1 MLLNTL
7 EQPIIEHF
15 KDSNIKVMALG
26 GLNEVGKNMY
36 LIECSDEIIII
47 DSGML
52 FPDNNYGIDYIV
64 PDFTYLKENEEK
76 IVGLFITHGHE
87 DHIGGIP
94 QLLKQVKIPKI
105 YSGRLANY
113 LIKDKLQEHNIKPD
127 LLEEYNDDSFY
138 TFKNFEISFFRT
150 NHSIPDSFG
159 IAIKTRLGYILHTGD
174 FKIDLTPIANHTD
187 FDKISEYAKS
197 GVLCLLSDSTN
208 ANVPRFTQSERKTGE
223 SIKSIFSTI
232 HGRIIISTFASNVYR
247 VKQIVEASI
256 KENRKVVVFGRSM
269 EKCLDVARRLN
280 YITPPEGTFV
290 SVKDFQ
296 YIDPNHLTIIST
308 GSQGEP
314 IAALSKMA
322 DGTHKYVKITKNDTI
337 IFSSSAIPG
346 NQESINR
353 TINKLYHSGATVI
366 VNSPLTETH
375 TSGHAGET
383 ELELMIALTKPKYF
397 VPIHGEYSMLKRH
410 RDLAISVGIKEEN
423 CFILKNGDVL
433 TFHHDSVFQNYRVK
447 SGNTYIDSNNVEV
460 SGSIIKERRL
470 LSSDGIVTLTIVVNN
485 KKEIIKNIQFDSRGF
500 IFMKESFELISK
512 IKKKTREI
520 YQGFI
525 ERNPNGSN
533 QLAENILIFEI
544 GQFIQAQTNR
554 KPIIVPTVLEV

>member
-174 FKIDLTPIANHTD
+174 FTPIANHTD

>member
-127 LLEEYNDDSFY
+127 LLEEYNDDSIY